1 MLKPAQLYVD
11 QLRIENIKSW
21 YQPENIYWNS
31 GTGEY
36 EIQLPDN
43 NKEEHVFVSVDN
55 TDNIIGYISYSIDWE
70 AMSADNW
77 GIISYQ
83 KGNVEFAKDV
93 LQAIRDCF
101 QKYGMN
107 RIQWFCWA
115 DNPAIR
121 GYRNFIKKYGGKE
134 CGYLRQV
141 RKLKDGKLHDSVL
154 FEILAEEFKLNGNV
168 V

>member
-1 MLKPAQLYVD
+1 MLKPAQLYAD

-21 YQPENIYWNS
+21 YKPENIYWHG

-36 EIQLPDN
+36 EIQLSDN
-43 NKEEHVFVSVDN
+43 NKETHDFVSVDN
-55 TDNIIGYISYSIDWE
+55 ADNILGYISYAIDWE

-77 GIISYQ
+77 GIISFQ
-83 KGNVEFAKDV
+83 KGSVEFAKDV

-101 QKYGMN
+101 HKYGMN

-121 GYRNFIKKYGGKE
+121 GYRNFIRKYGGKE
-134 CGYLRQV
+134 CGYLRQAG
-141 RKLKDGKLHDSVL
+141 KLRDGKLHDSVW
-154 FEILAEEFKLNGNV
+154 FEVLAEEFRE
-168 V
+168 